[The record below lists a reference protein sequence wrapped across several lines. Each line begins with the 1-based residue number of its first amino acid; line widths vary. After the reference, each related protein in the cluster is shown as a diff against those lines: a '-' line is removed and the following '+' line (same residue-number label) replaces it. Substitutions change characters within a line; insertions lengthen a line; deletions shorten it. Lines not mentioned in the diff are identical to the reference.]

1 MNNDGP
7 ILVDACQN
15 GQGSDLNSS
24 RRLRAARRFRI
35 IAGERHVNGMKLSGH
50 VIGLLKEYMH
60 DLVEQA
66 AQEARTQQSF
76 GFTPAPYRP
85 DQAISDLLAILD
97 DRIESEGVQVG
108 LPEGFLHA
116 MWTLCNE
123 ARTHI
128 LDRVWMESNAVGLS
142 TKAATRQLTYQA
154 LLEYLETV
162 DGRG

>member
-1 MNNDGP
+1 M
-7 ILVDACQN
+7 
-15 GQGSDLNSS
+15 
-24 RRLRAARRFRI
+24 R
-35 IAGERHVNGMKLSGH
+35 LSGH

-66 AQEARTQQSF
+66 SQEAYTQQSF
-76 GFTPAPYRP
+76 GFTPAQYRP

-123 ARTHI
+123 AQAHI
-128 LDRVWMESNAVGLS
+128 LDRVWMESNAVGTP
-142 TKAATRQLTYQA
+142 TKATIRRLTYQA
-154 LLEYLETV
+154 LIDYLDTA
-162 DGRG
+162 DGHASA